1 MAEGLEGG
9 TPVPAPTPAPAPA
22 PAPAST
28 PAPTPAPAGATTEG
42 QGLPD
47 PLGEQGGLPNPL
59 GAAPAPQDTMP
70 VSEAP
75 EHYTEFDMGD
85 YGKLSEESAKDFGA
99 AARELGLSQEKAQK
113 LVSSMT
119 PAVAAHLQQKLAGYA
134 NEWIASAKADA
145 EIGGANYD
153 RNLGVAK
160 LAYDKY
166 ATPELKKVLAVSGLG
181 CNPEILRLFY
191 RVGKTLQQDQGVG
204 AGNGPQTQPFV
215 RYPNTPNMK

>member
-9 TPVPAPTPAPAPA
+9 TPAPAPTPASAPTPAPATA
-22 PAPAST
+22 

-42 QGLPD
+42 GLPN

-59 GAAPAPQDTMP
+59 GGALAPQDTTP

-204 AGNGPQTQPFV
+204 AGNGPQVQPFV

>member
-1 MAEGLEGG
+1 MAEGLEGTAG
-9 TPVPAPTPAPAPA
+9 TAPAPAPTPAPAATPA
-22 PAPAST
+22 PA
-28 PAPTPAPAGATTEG
+28 PAPTPAPAED
-42 QGLPD
+42 GLPN
-47 PLGEQGGLPNPL
+47 PLGEGGGLPNPL
-59 GAAPAPQDTMP
+59 GETPAPKTEAP

-75 EHYTEFDMGD
+75 EHYAEFDMGD
-85 YGKLSEESAKDFGA
+85 YGKLSEDTAKDFGA

-153 RNLGVAK
+153 KNLGVAK

-191 RVGKTLQQDQGVG
+191 RVGKTLQEDQGVG
-204 AGNGPQTQPFV
+204 AGTGPQTQPFV

>member
-9 TPVPAPTPAPAPA
+9 TPAPAPAPTPAPAA
-22 PAPAST
+22 T
-28 PAPTPAPAGATTEG
+28 PAPTPAPTLAPAGATTEG
-42 QGLPD
+42 GMPN

-59 GAAPAPQDTMP
+59 GEGAAPQDNKP

-75 EHYTEFDMGD
+75 EHYAEFDMGD

-145 EIGGANYD
+145 EIGGANYN

-191 RVGKTLQQDQGVG
+191 RVGKTLQEDQGVG

>member
-1 MAEGLEGG
+1 LGDA
-9 TPVPAPTPAPAPA
+9 
-22 PAPAST
+22 
-28 PAPTPAPAGATTEG
+28 AG
-42 QGLPD
+42 GLPD
-47 PLGEQGGLPNPL
+47 PLGQT
-59 GAAPAPQDTMP
+59 PAPQDNKP
-70 VSEAP
+70 ASEAP
-75 EHYTEFDMGD
+75 EHYAEFDMGD

-134 NEWIASAKADA
+134 NEWIASAKADT
-145 EIGGANYD
+145 EIGGANFD

-181 CNPEILRLFY
+181 CNPEVLRLFY

-204 AGNGPQTQPFV
+204 AGNGPQAQPFV

>member
-1 MAEGLEGG
+1 M
-9 TPVPAPTPAPAPA
+9 PN
-22 PAPAST
+22 
-28 PAPTPAPAGATTEG
+28 
-42 QGLPD
+42 
-47 PLGEQGGLPNPL
+47 PLGEGSGLPNPL
-59 GAAPAPQDTMP
+59 GESPAPQTEGP
-70 VSEAP
+70 ASEAP
-75 EHYTEFDMGD
+75 EHYAEFDMGD

-145 EIGGANYD
+145 EIGGANYN

-191 RVGKTLQQDQGVG
+191 RVGKTLQEDQGVG